1 GRLDDPLETEA
12 DSVAERVLRMPDR
25 RPIESV
31 PAQLTEER
39 PLGDTSD
46 SKRGQAVRARPAA
59 PTAHLDG
66 KEAPAAVRDVL
77 ATAGAPL
84 DSETRAFFEARFG
97 QEFSG
102 VRVHHDAPAAA
113 SALEVGARAYT
124 VRSDIV
130 FAPGAYAPN
139 TGAGR
144 LLIAHELAHVV
155 QQTAAPPITRRP
167 AFQAHDEADLE
178 DLANAGATESRTA
191 VLRRQPAPAA
201 AGAVAGAEHVLSRP
215 EEIALSRTSDG
226 QFAVSLWPPAL

>member
-1 GRLDDPLETEA
+1 EHHRPPAGRAMHSETGAQADVLQRRVGSARAALGEEKCTACRERREGTLRPAAPPRLQARLEIGRLDDPLETEA

-46 SKRGQAVRARPAA
+46 SKRGQAVRATPAA

-66 KEAPAAVRDVL
+66 KEAPVAVRDVL

-130 FAPGAYAPN
+130 FA
-139 TGAGR
+139 
-144 LLIAHELAHVV
+144 
-155 QQTAAPPITRRP
+155 
-167 AFQAHDEADLE
+167 
-178 DLANAGATESRTA
+178 
-191 VLRRQPAPAA
+191 
-201 AGAVAGAEHVLSRP
+201 
-215 EEIALSRTSDG
+215 
-226 QFAVSLWPPAL
+226 